1 MIAKI
6 FISLV
11 RISPSFQR
19 SIWKW
24 WYQRLG
30 KRAHDS
36 GWTFMNY
43 GFIPKDKSAATRL
56 ENEDKNNRLFIQLY
70 DYVASQIPLEG
81 LKVLEVGSGRGGGTS
96 FISRYYNPSTITGL
110 DYSASAI
117 KLSKKLHGNISNI
130 NFVKGDA
137 ESLPF
142 DDNSFDA
149 VINVESSHCYGNMES
164 FVGEVYRVLKK
175 GGHFS
180 WADLRGKEMVKDTES
195 VFDNSQLNCIHES
208 VITPQVIDAL
218 DEVHEQKMGMIKN
231 HVPKILQTAFKDFA
245 GAKDSK
251 IYNAFNNGG
260 AAVSYTHLTLP
271 TILLV

>member
-251 IYNAFNNGG
+251 IYNAFKNGG
-260 AAVSYTHLTLP
+260 AVYLAKSFKK
-271 TILLV
+271 

>member
-164 FVGEVYRVLKK
+164 FVSEVCRVLKK

-180 WADLRGKEMVKDTES
+180 WADLRGKEMV
-195 VFDNSQLNCIHES
+195 
-208 VITPQVIDAL
+208 
-218 DEVHEQKMGMIKN
+218 
-231 HVPKILQTAFKDFA
+231 
-245 GAKDSK
+245 
-251 IYNAFNNGG
+251 
-260 AAVSYTHLTLP
+260 
-271 TILLV
+271 

>member
-164 FVGEVYRVLKK
+164 FVSEVYRVLKK

-218 DEVHEQKMGMIKN
+218 DEVHGQKMGMIKN

-260 AAVSYTHLTLP
+260 AVYLAKAFKK
-271 TILLV
+271 

>member
-164 FVGEVYRVLKK
+164 FVSEVYRVLKK

-260 AAVSYTHLTLP
+260 AVYLAKAFQK
-271 TILLV
+271 